1 MAQAVIDQSLSRK
14 GDTSQSF
21 EEVQDEVVIC
31 GAETVLCAAL
41 VPSDPYFLSS
51 IFADLFADL
60 FADSARKKRNTPVA
74 WTVE

>member
-51 IFADLFADL
+51 IFADLFAD
-60 FADSARKKRNTPVA
+60 SARKKRNTPVA